1 MALSPIQEKLLAR
14 RKRVDILF
22 LVLGAVLAAACL
34 GVLVLMVGA
43 LIRDGGSRL
52 GWDFLTSFPSS
63 DAPQAGV
70 RSAFVGTILVMI
82 VTAATAIPLG
92 IAAGLYLEE
101 YARKNWFTAIIEI
114 NIANLAGV
122 PSIIWGL
129 MALGLLVYQLG
140 TGRSVLTAGLTLG
153 LLVLPIVIVAT
164 REAIR
169 AIPQSIREAAYACG
183 ATRLQTVRYHI
194 VPYSMPGVLT
204 GCIIA
209 MSRAIGE
216 TAPLVTI
223 GALTYV
229 AYLPPAPFSERPW
242 LLGSVSKQ
250 EFPESERTK
259 TLAESADATIKA
271 AASRVRAG
279 RMTFDIRQESKGE
292 SIRTVIEI
300 PGPATLTPDGL
311 AAAVDAVPGVLARFD
326 DEGHFRIESE
336 MTEWFVVA
344 EDTTG
349 LSSAFKLE
357 RGGGVHGPLDWVES
371 GFTVVPIQMYDWVS
385 RAEGLGFK
393 PNAAA
398 AGIVLVTMTL
408 AMNASAIYLRNRLR
422 RSIRW

>member
-1 MALSPIQEKLLAR
+1 MGLTPIQHKLLLR
-14 RKRVDILF
+14 RKIVDRLF
-22 LVLGAVLAAACL
+22 VALGAALAVFCLSVLAMMIA
-34 GVLVLMVGA
+34 A
-43 LIRDGGSRL
+43 LIRDGSSRF
-52 GWDFLTSFPSS
+52 GWSFLTQFPSS
-63 DAPQAGV
+63 DPEIAGV

-92 IAAGLYLEE
+92 VMAGIYLEE
-101 YARKNWFTAIIEI
+101 YARKNWFTAVIEI

-129 MALGLLVYQLG
+129 MALGLLVQYLN

-169 AIPQSIREAAYACG
+169 AIPQAIREASYACG

-194 VPYSMPGVLT
+194 VPYAMPGVLT

-229 AYLPPAPFSERPW
+229 AYLPPPPLSERPW
-242 LLGSVSKQ
+242 LLGTVSGLT
-250 EFPESERTK
+250 FSEEVRT
-259 TLAESADATIKA
+259 TPFAALPPAFAVGAT
-271 AASRVRAG
+271 RAG
-279 RMTFDIRQESKGE
+279 EIEFDVRLEAAGPSQ
-292 SIRTVIEI
+292 RTVVNVEDS
-300 PGPATLTPDGL
+300 ATLTPAGL
-311 AAAVDAVPGVLARFD
+311 AEAVDAVQGVLARFD
-326 DEGHFRIESE
+326 DDGHLRFESE
-336 MTEWFVVA
+336 LDEWFLISR
-344 EDTTG
+344 DTTG
-349 LSSAFKLE
+349 IVEGLGME
-357 RGGGVHGPLDWVES
+357 RGGGRHGFLDWVNS

-385 RAEGLGFK
+385 RPEGQGFK
-393 PNAAA
+393 ANAAA
-398 AGIVLVTMTL
+398 AGILLVTMTL

>member
-1 MALSPIQEKLLAR
+1 MDLTPIQKRLLIR
-14 RKRVDILF
+14 RKRADRVF
-22 LVLGAVLAAACL
+22 VVLGAALAAFCL
-34 GVLVLMVGA
+34 SVLVIMIAA
-43 LIRDGGSRL
+43 LIRDGASRF
-52 GWDFLTSFPSS
+52 GWSFLTQFPSS
-63 DAPQAGV
+63 DPPLAGAK
-70 RSAFVGTILVMI
+70 SAFVGTILVMV

-92 IAAGLYLEE
+92 IMAGIFLEE

-129 MALGLLVYQLG
+129 MALGLLVYHFG
-140 TGRSVLTAGLTLG
+140 TGRSILTAGLTLG

-169 AIPQSIREAAYACG
+169 AIPQAIREASYACG

-194 VPYSMPGVLT
+194 VPYAMPGVLT

-229 AYLPPAPFSERPW
+229 AYLPPAPLTDRPW
-242 LLGSVSKQ
+242 LLGTL
-250 EFPESERTK
+250 SELTFSDEDRTK
-259 TLAESADATIKA
+259 PFGSASSPIGGLPTPAGQIEFDVRPDATGPSA
-271 AASRVRAG
+271 RTVVSVAAS
-279 RMTFDIRQESKGE
+279 E
-292 SIRTVIEI
+292 
-300 PGPATLTPDGL
+300 TLTPAAL
-311 AAAVDAVPGVLARFD
+311 AQAIDDVPGVLTRFD
-326 DEGHFRIESE
+326 DDGHLRIESE
-336 MTEWFVVA
+336 LEEWFLISK
-344 EDTTG
+344 DSTG
-349 LSSAFKLE
+349 LIDAMGMQ
-357 RGGGVHGPLDWVES
+357 RGGGKHGPLDWVTS

-398 AGIVLVTMTL
+398 AGILLVTMTL